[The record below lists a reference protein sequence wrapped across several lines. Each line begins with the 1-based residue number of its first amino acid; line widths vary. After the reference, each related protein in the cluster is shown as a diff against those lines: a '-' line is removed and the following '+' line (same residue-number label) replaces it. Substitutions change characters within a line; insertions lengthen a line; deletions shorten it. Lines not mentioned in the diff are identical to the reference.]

1 MAAAVA
7 QRIHQ
12 GATRSD
18 SVGPRDSRLT
28 RSTGISLRHITA
40 LIFVLLPAHAAAAQS
55 GERPCPAG
63 AVLRAAVQKS
73 ADASNRS
80 AMPSSAVQV
89 DTARQEIRI
98 LAGPFRIGAMSYASA
113 DMRMM
118 QTPVLRIA
126 WPVSGWLR
134 GYRVQL
140 CDGDAAPGTALPRA
154 MVHHVGLANYSRREL
169 LYLMVERLIA
179 SGKETDGVLL
189 PGNVGAPLERGD
201 TLGLYAAFHDVD
213 GQSVN
218 RAYVILTLPW
228 IPAGHGHPI
237 NVLPFFVEVNC
248 TIGGTSAYDLP
259 PGRSEQSA
267 EFTMPLSG
275 SILAIGGHMHDYA
288 LSVRLEDAESGKTL
302 VKLKAKSATNG
313 QIITLG
319 RRVFGFHEEG
329 LPLLAHHRYRVV
341 AEYFNP
347 TSHVLRQGGMGM
359 MAGAFIPE
367 DLRQWP
373 RLDSSNADVQ
383 RDIASIGN
391 HDMVQ

>member
-1 MAAAVA
+1 
-7 QRIHQ
+7 
-12 GATRSD
+12 
-18 SVGPRDSRLT
+18 
-28 RSTGISLRHITA
+28 
-40 LIFVLLPAHAAAAQS
+40 
-55 GERPCPAG
+55 
-63 AVLRAAVQKS
+63 
-73 ADASNRS
+73 
-80 AMPSSAVQV
+80 MPSSAVQV

-98 LAGPFRIGAMSYASA
+98 VAGPFPIGEMSNASA
-113 DMRMM
+113 DMKMM
-118 QTPVLRIA
+118 QTPVLRVA

-140 CDGDAAPGTALPRA
+140 CDGDAAHGTALPRA

-169 LYLMVERLIA
+169 LYPMVERLIA

-201 TLGLYAAFHDVD
+201 TLGLYSAFHDVD
-213 GQSVN
+213 GQTVN
-218 RAYVILTLPW
+218 LAYVILTLPW

-237 NVLPFFVEVNC
+237 DVLPFFVEVNC

-259 PGRSEQSA
+259 PGRSERSA

-288 LSVRLEDAESGKTL
+288 LSIRLEDAESRRTL
-302 VKLKAKSATNG
+302 VKLNAKRTANG

-329 LPLLAHHRYRVV
+329 LLLLAHHRYRVV
-341 AEYFNP
+341 AEYLNP
-347 TSHVLRQGGMGM
+347 TSYVLRQGGMGM
-359 MAGAFIPE
+359 MAGAFVPDDVRE
-367 DLRQWP
+367 WP
-373 RLDSSNADVQ
+373 RLDSNSVDVQ
-383 RDIASIGN
+383 RDMASIGN